1 MDVWYVHANFDFN
14 GGLIC
19 TEVELSIKKGLNGQN
34 HSLSDSHHS
43 MQKSP
48 FPFLLAQGGFP
59 PYLLML
65 LRKPWEL
72 PYTQLYETQRR

>member
-48 FPFLLAQGGFP
+48 SAKVPILTRSGRISPVSLNV
-59 PYLLML
+59 
-65 LRKPWEL
+65 
-72 PYTQLYETQRR
+72 T